1 VAAGVATAKDAKVG
15 DAKAG
20 ETKDAKDTKGTT
32 GLSGFRKG
40 FGSALGEYMEK
51 TENSAKS
58 TQDALFQG
66 VHRRRGG
73 TAELRE
79 DGQVQLQEIWPSRS
93 SPISR

>member
-1 VAAGVATAKDAKVG
+1 M
-15 DAKAG
+15 AKAG

-32 GLSGFRKG
+32 GLSG
-40 FGSALGEYMEK
+40 SARASAARSGEYMEK

-58 TQDALFQG
+58 TQDAFSKASPAQ
-66 VHRRRGG
+66 RR

-79 DGQVQLQEIWPSRS
+79 DGKSNYKDLPRRS